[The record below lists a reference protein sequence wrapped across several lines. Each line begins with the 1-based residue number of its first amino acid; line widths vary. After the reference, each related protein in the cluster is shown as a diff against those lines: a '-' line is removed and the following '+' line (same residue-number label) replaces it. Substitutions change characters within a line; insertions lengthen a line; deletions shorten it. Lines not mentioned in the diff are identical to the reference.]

1 MSHPMKRYGWNE
13 GAVAHEAAITFSLL
27 IVLAY
32 GVIQLGIAFWQL
44 NTTELAVLQAGRWA
58 MVHNSDKTL
67 VPDVETQLQAAL
79 PGATASCPLPSSP
92 SAGNWYV
99 CATET
104 AATAGNPAVLNLSA
118 LYAFNLLVPAKLVL
132 GVSGPYTVISQATI
146 PVD

>member
-1 MSHPMKRYGWNE
+1 MKGYRWND
-13 GAVAHEAAITFSLL
+13 GAVAHEAAFTFSLL
-27 IVLAY
+27 MVLAY
-32 GVIQLGIAFWQL
+32 GGTQLGIAFWQL

-67 VPDVETQLQAAL
+67 VADVETQMQGAL

-92 SAGNWYV
+92 TAGNWYV

-104 AATAGNPAVLNLSA
+104 AATVGNPAVLNLSA
-118 LYAFNLLVPAKLVL
+118 VYAFNLLVPAKLVL
-132 GVSGPYTVISQATI
+132 GVAGPYTVTSQATI